1 MYYLHNVFEQ
11 VPYTTGT
18 ILKKKKMTLS
28 NSPFTPMYI
37 RTSIALKTTMVVG
50 PLQKRQHLEMGQVT
64 MTLKDYQQLSLCAST
79 HLVSDSRSLKLR

>member
-18 ILKKKKMTLS
+18 ILKKKMTLS

-50 PLQKRQHLEMGQVT
+50 PLQKRQHLEMAQGT

-79 HLVSDSRSLKLR
+79 HLVSDSRSLQLR